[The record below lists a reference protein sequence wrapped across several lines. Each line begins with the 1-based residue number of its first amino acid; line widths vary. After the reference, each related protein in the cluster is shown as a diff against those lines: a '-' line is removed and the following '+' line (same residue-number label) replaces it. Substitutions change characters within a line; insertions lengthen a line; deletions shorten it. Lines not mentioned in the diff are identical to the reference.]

1 MYAIVAFFLNED
13 IFSKFFCIIMLDVHS
28 YLWKYD
34 SLTVVSLTDNNTSQ
48 FLLPAMYVQY
58 IDTDKYITKK

>member
-1 MYAIVAFFLNED
+1 
-13 IFSKFFCIIMLDVHS
+13 MLDVHS